1 MTNAS
6 CISPDMSQNENDI
19 QTGSDGEQQRS
30 SDLNQ
35 EPPIIV
41 ATTPDPPNDNGYAG
55 ITSTEHGQNPL
66 EKSIE
71 HQLLETISSTLE
83 AQNKLMAE
91 QKRILEA
98 VASKYKV
105 PQSKQSP
112 GQ

>member
-1 MTNAS
+1 
-6 CISPDMSQNENDI
+6 MSQNEDDI
-19 QTGSDGEQQRS
+19 QTGPDGKQQQPGELS
-30 SDLNQ
+30 QD
-35 EPPIIV
+35 PPIIV
-41 ATTPDPPNDNGYAG
+41 AATPNPPNDNGDAG
-55 ITSTEHGQNPL
+55 IQSVVHAGESP
-66 EKSIE
+66 EKIVE